1 VLFGQ
6 VQEMRKKVGIN
17 SLRFKTPRTLLV
29 KWGGENVCLP
39 TLDNFFF
46 SCGDKRL
53 LRLLGV
59 QRWWPSEQ
67 QMSYSN
73 HPA

>member
-1 VLFGQ
+1 MLFGQ

-46 SCGDKRL
+46 L
-53 LRLLGV
+53 LWRQASAKVVRGTEVVAL
-59 QRWWPSEQ
+59 
-67 QMSYSN
+67 
-73 HPA
+73 